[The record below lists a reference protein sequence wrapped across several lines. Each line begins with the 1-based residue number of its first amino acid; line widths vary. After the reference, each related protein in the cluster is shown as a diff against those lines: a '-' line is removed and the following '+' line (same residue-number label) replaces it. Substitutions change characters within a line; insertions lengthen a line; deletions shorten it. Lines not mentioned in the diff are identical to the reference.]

1 MAQVLA
7 AAAILVATA
16 SAVSLLMALPAV
28 ALAETAGEPNAAGR
42 ARVWLAAIVVPPLI
56 GLCAAA
62 WALALHARGLS
73 ASPHIGGQRP
83 HLCVLPLS
91 DAPSGAFT
99 LRLLAWLALLLV
111 VVAIVRLVATA
122 TSSHLLRRRGV
133 ASGISSRKCAAA
145 RVVEMDRPVSL
156 TAGLLRPVTVIAGS
170 LERALGGPELEAIVA
185 HERAHARR
193 RDNILRLLAEVCVTL
208 IAPMPTAWYYRGRLH
223 EAIEEAADDEALAS
237 GVSGEALQAALKAS
251 VEASSAH
258 THTPSLTALLIPP
271 PAHPQRRAERLAR
284 REPADAA
291 EQRGHGRRRAW
302 IAAGIGM
309 LLLAVLLLAARRAV
323 EDSLYCAAEQLT
335 HIVG

>member
-1 MAQVLA
+1 MAPVLT
-7 AAAILVATA
+7 AAAILVASA

-62 WALALHARGLS
+62 WAMTLHARGLA
-73 ASPHIGGQRP
+73 ASPHLGGQRP
-83 HLCVLPLS
+83 HLCVLPLN

-111 VVAIVRLVATA
+111 VVALVRLVATA
-122 TSSHLLRRRGV
+122 TSSHLLRRASV
-133 ASGISSRKCAAA
+133 ANATSSRKCAAA

-156 TAGLLRPVTVIAGS
+156 TAGLLRPVIVIAGS
-170 LERALGGPELEAIVA
+170 LERALDGPELEAVVA

-193 RDNILRLLAEVCVTL
+193 RDNLLRLLAEVCVTL
-208 IAPMPTAWYYRGRLH
+208 IAPMPTAWYYRARLH

-237 GVSGEALQAALKAS
+237 GVPGEALQAALTAS
-251 VEASSAH
+251 TEAGIAH
-258 THTPSLTALLIPP
+258 ARRPALSALLIPQ
-271 PAHPQRRAERLAR
+271 PAHPRRRAARLASLG
-284 REPADAA
+284 PGHAA
-291 EQRGHGRRRAW
+291 EQRAQGRRRAW
-302 IAAGIGM
+302 MAAGTGA

-335 HIVG
+335 RIVG